1 MVVVAPSNV
10 IEDEEGIFKQD
21 YLHFDLLDHEIRARK
36 IQNLNEQKLREE
48 HKSFTGVKLP
58 VLKVETVK

>member
-1 MVVVAPSNV
+1 V

-36 IQNLNEQKLREE
+36 IQNLNEQKLRKE